1 MKMNPLIDSQF
12 EEVPGPHRG
21 SLRRELFRV
30 YRGRFCF
37 RIGAGIRCG
46 GDTSLTISKG
56 ERVSL
61 ELSGGLAAPGG
72 IATIG
77 AKRAIEHEHVFSQQI
92 GPWTVEE
99 CESISPVLCFND
111 AEVRIFRNRRPIR
124 RYHLSA
130 FSEEFL
136 PRAGDLGWVYQNR
149 VRNDPFC
156 ECHDPSV
163 PTSVDREGEESE
175 ERPPRFVIAR
185 PTALVANVPSD
196 GRRENPD
203 SAAEEAGAAMAEIL
217 AGGDGDDSEGEPL
230 RGVARSDGFILWL
243 DEARAAGGPSLV
255 TLPWGASSS
264 QRGVNTFDLDLVP
277 LIAVGPSTETVSC
290 DLRVYVQ
297 RPGEAEL
304 QILVEE
310 QAAVHVNDLLTT
322 VWCEVDFSG
331 LDPETNG
338 VVEMQLRDA
347 GENEIGHPVREPFLV
362 DPLTVTRVHDPV
374 H

>member
-1 MKMNPLIDSQF
+1 MKLPIDSQF
-12 EEVPGPHRG
+12 KEVPGPHRG

-37 RIGAGIRCG
+37 RIGIGIRCG
-46 GDTSLTISKG
+46 GDTSLTISEG
-56 ERVSL
+56 EKVTL
-61 ELSGGLAAPGG
+61 ELSAGLSAPGG
-72 IATIG
+72 IATVG

-99 CESISPVLCFND
+99 CESISPVLCFDD

-136 PRAGDLGWVYQNR
+136 PRSGDLGWVYQNR

-156 ECHDPSV
+156 DCHDPTA
-163 PTSVDREGEESE
+163 PTTINREGEESE
-175 ERPPRFVIAR
+175 ELPPRFVIAR
-185 PTALVANVPSD
+185 PTTLVATVPSD
-196 GRRENPD
+196 GRREDPA

-217 AGGDGDDSEGEPL
+217 TGGDDDDFEAGAL
-230 RGVARSDGFILWL
+230 RGVARSDGFVLWL

-255 TLPWGASSS
+255 TLPWGASSL

-277 LIAVGPSTETVSC
+277 LIAVGPSTEAVSC
-290 DLRVYVQ
+290 DLRVYAQ

-304 QILVEE
+304 QTLMEE
-310 QAAVHVNDLLTT
+310 QAAVHVNGLLTI
-322 VWCEVDFSG
+322 VWCEVDFG
-331 LDPETNG
+331 ELDPETNG

-347 GENEIGHPVREPFLV
+347 AENEIGYPVREPFLV
-362 DPLTVTRVHDPV
+362 DPLTVSHARESVH
-374 H
+374 